1 MTDMRDTLG
10 DALHGPPSSKG
21 GLHGLRRLLPFF
33 GNAANGRARTCG
45 RSESRECVKHYK
57 TQIVKEIRT
66 W

>member
-33 GNAANGRARTCG
+33 GNAANGRARHAAD
-45 RSESRECVKHYK
+45 RSAESASSTTKPRC
-57 TQIVKEIRT
+57 QRR
-66 W
+66 